1 MIGLKAGGWRAC
13 AVTSA
18 RGSCVCEFISAS
30 VSPTEVS
37 HGANPPRTAARAVRA
52 GGGVSASAQTT
63 TGNALVPLA
72 LTMNSAQVEAAEVCE
87 AGAAASHLHHEA
99 PRDSCDVEAP

>member
-37 HGANPPRTAARAVRA
+37 QGQIRPVPRHERCVRA
-52 GGGVSASAQTT
+52 GVSASAQTT

-99 PRDSCDVEAP
+99 PRDS